1 MAKKASIVRDIC
13 PNGYPTMTTREKSLF
28 QQQNNLPNLPN
39 VISADRC
46 IQKSWIKPND
56 PNTGGWFDI
65 FQQVT
70 YNDLYYPY
78 ISDLVRTKTI
88 NNIYSKGTYSDYS
101 YIANTK
107 DQIVTIDQDYE
118 DINKADVLVD
128 INFAVDSVNKIIDNI
143 SGKPVELTDTA
154 ELIYNKDHDSWGVTF
169 PTAGSILANMSTEDT
184 KLLNRLSSG
193 EMTGYIIILEVEQI
207 DPDNPTL
214 FYITPED
221 GICALAQRG
230 MTEAAELKP
239 MCPII
244 NDDNG
249 DRRINLK
256 FITICNDI
264 RNGARKMYGDNY
276 STAYNTDSWDPR
288 ESGLFAS
295 ENMDY
300 LYIACKITDNAF
312 SNCVFKR
319 FMIIDNTIYQP
330 KNPREVLHVD
340 FSLPTPKD
348 LISGRNLN
356 IGTYGQYNSQYK
368 YWYKNTTDKLNWQ
381 QPIAYIG
388 LNDLPIFKQFL
399 QDVKNHNAK
408 YRVIYE
414 VFQNNANSNGGNM
427 GVMCLGTDSVTA
439 ASNIAS
445 NIGLTASIFQTTTD
459 FSDTNLFRYLIAF
472 NGSGHD
478 FTNYKN
484 TSLVGTDR
492 NSNLNYALRQV
503 DLSYL
508 NSYNVLFGRGN
519 SSSNSGGYT
528 YLKTVIVERL

>member
-78 ISDLVRTKTI
+78 IPDLVRTKTI
-88 NNIYSKGTYSDYS
+88 NNIYSKGIYSDYS

-143 SGKPVELTDTA
+143 SGKHVELTDTA

-169 PTAGSILANMSTEDT
+169 PTAGSILANMSTENT

-214 FYITPED
+214 FYITPYD
-221 GICALAQRG
+221 GICALAQSG
-230 MTEAAELKP
+230 MTKAAALKP
-239 MCPII
+239 MCPIV

-256 FITICNDI
+256 FITMCNDI

-276 STAYNTDSWDPR
+276 STAYNTDSWNPR

-340 FSLPTPKD
+340 FSLPTPID
-348 LISGRNLN
+348 LVSGKALTA
-356 IGTYGQYNSQYK
+356 GTYGQYNSQYK
-368 YWYKNTTDKLNWQ
+368 YWYKSAGTYTN
-381 QPIAYIG
+381 PIAYIE
-388 LNDLPIFKQFL
+388 LSELPVL
-399 QDVKNHNAK
+399 QNELRNILTSNAK
-408 YRVIYE
+408 YRIICESY
-414 VFQNNANSNGGNM
+414 QQSSSSANMNI
-427 GVMCLGTDSVTA
+427 LKFGTDSPENA
-439 ASNIAS
+439 LNLAGAFGLADAQINNAS
-445 NIGLTASIFQTTTD
+445 TTYNDST
-459 FSDTNLFRYLIAF
+459 LFRYNVAYR
-472 NGSGHD
+472 NGTGHD
-478 FTNYKN
+478 FTTWKN
-484 TSLVGTDR
+484 TTQLAASQNTNV
-492 NSNLNYALRQV
+492 SYALKELNINQ
-503 DLSYL
+503 LNNYYL
-508 NSYNVLFGRGN
+508 LFGCGN
-519 SSSNSGGYT
+519 SKSNIGRVT
-528 YLKTVIVERL
+528 FLKTVIIERL